1 MIEWGKGGGSMNKD
15 EFLDI
20 LRQALDGEVSP
31 DIIEQNIK
39 YYDHYISTNSI
50 KDEGTVLNE
59 LGHPRLIAKTIIE
72 SEKIAR
78 EKGKSTGYR
87 GYREEYSERNYD
99 KEEAQEERQESYRNF
114 GNRRRSVFF
123 TGVRW
128 YHKVILW
135 TILIFFLLLLL
146 FIGRVIIRL
155 LYVFAVP
162 IILVILL
169 MSLFRRR

>member
-1 MIEWGKGGGSMNKD
+1 MNKR

-39 YYDHYISTNSI
+39 YYDNYISTNSI
-50 KDEGTVLNE
+50 KDEEAVLNE

-78 EKGKSTGYR
+78 EKGKSTGYK
-87 GYREEYSERNYD
+87 GYNEEYNERRYTREEEHEEQED
-99 KEEAQEERQESYRNF
+99 KRNF
-114 GNRRRSVFF
+114 GTRRRSIFF

-128 YHKVILW
+128 YHKVMLW
-135 TILIFFLLLLL
+135 VILIFFLLLLL

-155 LYVFAVP
+155 LYVFIVP
-162 IILVILL
+162 IILVVLL

>member
-1 MIEWGKGGGSMNKD
+1 MNKR
-15 EFLDI
+15 EFLDV

-39 YYDHYISTNSI
+39 YYDNYITTNSI
-50 KDEGTVLNE
+50 KDEETILNE

-87 GYREEYSERNYD
+87 GYNEEYSDRRYPGEEEQEEQVNGRNY
-99 KEEAQEERQESYRNF
+99 
-114 GNRRRSVFF
+114 GTRRRSIFF
-123 TGVRW
+123 QGVRW
-128 YHKVILW
+128 YHKVFLW
-135 TILIFFLLLLL
+135 VILISFLLLLL

-162 IILVILL
+162 IILMVLL
-169 MSLFRRR
+169 LSLFRRR